1 MKEVPSLNI
10 NSLSY
15 RNMLAGEI
23 CVVNGEFPDLS
34 PCILKSAKIG

>member
-15 RNMLAGEI
+15 RMLAGEI